1 MKNFSEEVIEVEGK
15 EYKLFLN
22 RAGIALLEKTT
33 KFSEFLKLL
42 SKQYVGIEENSVEV
56 NEEFNPNEILNKYE
70 NIDNDEEK
78 LRQTVIMFYCIA
90 LSANH
95 NLNLSQT
102 KEWFE
107 KAENGTINENGESN
121 NDGYGIDQLVA
132 LMIQMIE
139 NANIPSNSEN
149 LKNLKALKSTK

>member
-1 MKNFSEEVIEVEGK
+1 MKNFSEEVIEVGEN

-42 SKQYVGIEENSVEV
+42 STQYIGIEEDTVEV
-56 NEEFNPNEILNKYE
+56 NEEFNPNEILGKYE
-70 NIDNDEEK
+70 NVDEDEEK
-78 LRQTVIMFYCIA
+78 LRKTIIMFYCIV
-90 LSANH
+90 LSKNH
-95 NLNLSQT
+95 NFNLNQT

-107 KAENGTINENGESN
+107 NAEK
-121 NDGYGIDQLVA
+121 DYGIEQLTA

-139 NANIPSNSEN
+139 NANIPTNSEN
-149 LKNLKALKSTK
+149 LKNLKALKSAK